1 MMGEKTISI
10 TFLGDISLNAK
21 YNELYEKGEKPF
33 DEIGN
38 VLADSDLVVGNLECF
53 AESEQGENLLK
64 NHGLKLNWKH

>member
-10 TFLGDISLNAK
+10 TFVGDISLNAK

-53 AESEQGENLLK
+53 AESKQGENQLK
-64 NHGLKLNWKH
+64 KTTA